1 MESNFLM
8 AGFASGLERMMSKA
22 PTSGNITESITA
34 QISAAIYYKAA
45 VLDKLESHPGFKN
58 KFSTIIFNQ
67 IEKEFGEYID
77 SKSRVSPRSLHHVYE
92 WKRIG
97 KKDARLF
104 KLNKINTEGLS
115 FKISTEFLPSK
126 SMVPTGRGKHRHVF
140 VQKASVMES
149 GNPVTISPK
158 YSERIVFEIDGRV
171 VFMPKGASVIVKK
184 PGGAG
189 TTNQFYLATNQ
200 YFRGNMVNIAIKNSG
215 FQKIFTMSLKNA
227 LNVPS
232 DIKTVKYKFTP
243 NVVRSQADLALNS
256 AFGGIV

>member
-1 MESNFLM
+1 M

-22 PTSGNITESITA
+22 PTSGNVTESITA
-34 QISAAIYYKAA
+34 QVSAAIYYKAA

-77 SKSRVSPRSLHHVYE
+77 SKARISPKSLHHVYE
-92 WKRIG
+92 WKKVG
-97 KKDARLF
+97 KKEARLF
-104 KLNKINTEGLS
+104 SLNKIEGSGLS
-115 FKISTEFLPSK
+115 FRIATEFLPSK
-126 SMVPTGRGKHRHVF
+126 SMVPTGKGNHRHVF
-140 VQKASVMES
+140 ITKASVMES
-149 GNPVTISPK
+149 GKPVVISPK

-171 VFMPKGASVIVKK
+171 VFMPKGKSVTVKR
-184 PGGAG
+184 PGGSG

-215 FQKIFTMSLKNA
+215 FQKLFTMSLKNA

-256 AFGGIV
+256 VFGGIV